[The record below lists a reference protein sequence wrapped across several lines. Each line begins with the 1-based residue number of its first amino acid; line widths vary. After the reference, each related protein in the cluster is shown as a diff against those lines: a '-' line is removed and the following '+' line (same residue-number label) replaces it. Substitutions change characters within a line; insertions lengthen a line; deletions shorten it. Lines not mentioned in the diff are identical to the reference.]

1 MEQVKK
7 GKKRRGFTKEDGKA
21 YLMLLPYIILFST
34 FILVPVVIAIGLSF
48 TYFDVIN
55 KPSFTGLLNYITL
68 FTQDEVF
75 LKYVL
80 PNTFLYA
87 LIVGPGGYVISFLL
101 AWMLA
106 QIQPLPRTIL
116 ALCIYT
122 PSMLGG
128 VFIGVIWK
136 TIFSGDQSGW
146 FNSILLRLGLID
158 TPIQFLLTSDYFM
171 LIMIIVSLW
180 SAMGIGFLSMISGI
194 LNIDQELYEAAYV
207 DGAKELQI
215 YLKVIIP
222 LIKPAIATA
231 AILVFQQ
238 VWTNMEASN
247 YYVNDEGMKSLAF
260 YMNTLSSG
268 TGNTVAGQGVAAAAS
283 LIMFVPNLILF
294 CILQKNVMNTM
305 AHSGI
310 K

>member
-1 MEQVKK
+1 MAYKGHKINPNKFEVGQIKIFLLVLPLVILTGLPIVFIIFHAFKPMEELFAFPPKFITTNPTLDNFRK
-7 GKKRRGFTKEDGKA
+7 LFKA
-21 YLMLLPYIILFST
+21 SRTAGIPLSKYVFNSLLITVSVVFLSLFFST
-34 FILVPVVIAIGLSF
+34 AASYALSKLKFKGRELMMQINQFAIMFVPVAVMIPRYLVVNTLGMTN
-48 TYFDVIN
+48 TYWSQI
-55 KPSFTGLLNYITL
+55 
-68 FTQDEVF
+68 
-75 LKYVL
+75 L
-80 PNTFLYA
+80 P
-87 LIVGPGGYVISFLL
+87 LI
-101 AWMLA
+101 
-106 QIQPLPRTIL
+106 PLPV
-116 ALCIYT
+116 ALF
-122 PSMLGG
+122 L
-128 VFIGVIWK
+128 VKQFV
-136 TIFSGDQSGW
+136 DQVPQS
-146 FNSILLRLGLID
+146 LI
-158 TPIQFLLTSDYFM
+158 
-171 LIMIIVSLW
+171 
-180 SAMGIGFLSMISGI
+180 
-194 LNIDQELYEAAYV
+194 EAAYV

-283 LIMFVPNLILF
+283 LIMFVPNLVLF